1 MRLFCILFLILAP
14 YSNAAQEQSLRFV
27 TEDLPPYQI
36 VNDGKLVSGTSFDLV
51 KQAIDEADLNAEIEL
66 FPWARAFQMAKNM
79 PNVVIF
85 SMARTEKRESDFV
98 WLHKLQPLI
107 YRFYSSTKHNYDQQ
121 LILDNLQDV
130 VTATVRGSYEE
141 ATVKRLG
148 FDHKKN
154 LIITKD
160 YDSMW
165 ALLEQGT
172 VDVVYASHIPENVK
186 ANSKHGFIAHKKIIN
201 QYDLYIAANKN
212 SDKALIQRFKNALS
226 EVQNQP
232 NK

>member
-14 YSNAAQEQSLRFV
+14 YSYAAQEQSLRFV

-51 KQAIDEADLNAEIEL
+51 KQAINEADLNAEIEL
-66 FPWARAFQMAKNM
+66 FPWARALQMAKNI

-85 SMARTEKRESDFV
+85 SMARTEKRESDFIWV
-98 WLHKLQPLI
+98 HKLQPLI
-107 YRFYSSTKHNYDQQ
+107 YRFYSSAKHNYDKQ

-141 ATVKRLG
+141 YTLKQLG

-154 LIITKD
+154 LITIKN
-160 YDSMW
+160 YENMW
-165 ALLEQGT
+165 ALLDQGT
-172 VDVVYASHIPENVK
+172 VDVVYASHIPESVK
-186 ANSKHGFIAHKKIIN
+186 ANSKYGFIAHEKIIN
-201 QYDLYIAANKN
+201 QYDLYIAANIN